1 MRIGIIGGRLA
12 GSYAALLLSR
22 LGHEVLLFD
31 GSTEKEKPCG
41 GGVTSKALHRI
52 SWFRE
57 RPLPHTE
64 IRTLRMTTKDGR
76 AAELPLRRPIYIFSR
91 ATLDLSLRDAAIQA
105 GARFIPER
113 ATGFI
118 PVGEAWAISTHRGQ
132 YEVSFLV
139 GADGACSSVRAVT
152 AGKYSAGDLSLA
164 LGFYLPGLYH
174 RDTALALFQEPGFQ
188 GYLWSFPR
196 VDHSSVGI
204 LRRLPSANARDLRQR
219 VVEFIVRNYPGA
231 GRDMNFYAA
240 RIPCLS
246 RESLMRQ
253 RICGRNWALLGDAA
267 GFADAITAEGIYF
280 ALRSAELLAQS
291 RLSDDPLEYEAVW
304 RQDFG
309 AELER
314 AAKWRD
320 HFYGGRFLF
329 GSFTTRAVQI
339 TRHSS
344 TVQRLTDNLIC
355 GADGYDVL
363 RKQLLIHSPRI
374 LMEALRDRSKKPG
387 ARSRNYSDS

>member
-1 MRIGIIGGRLA
+1 MKIGIIGARLA

-31 GSTEKEKPCG
+31 GSAEKEKPCG
-41 GGVTSKALHRI
+41 GGVTSKALRQI

-57 RPLPHTE
+57 HPLPHTE
-64 IRTLRMTTKDGR
+64 IRTLRMITQEER
-76 AAELPLRRPIYIFSR
+76 SAELPVRRPIYIFSR
-91 ATLDLSLRDAAIQA
+91 ATLDLSLREAAIQA

-113 ATGFI
+113 ATRLVPAG
-118 PVGEAWAISTHRGQ
+118 GAWVVSTPRGQ

-174 RDTALALFQEPGFQ
+174 RDTALALFQERGFQ

-204 LRRLPSANARDLRQR
+204 LRRLPFANARDLRRR
-219 VVEFIVRNYPGA
+219 VAEFIVSHYPGA
-231 GRDMNFYAA
+231 GRDMTFSAA

-246 RESLMRQ
+246 RESLIRQ
-253 RICGRNWALLGDAA
+253 RVCGRNWALLGDAA

-280 ALRSAELLAQS
+280 ALRSAELLAKS

-304 RQDFG
+304 RRDFG

-314 AAKWRD
+314 AARWRD
-320 HFYGGRFLF
+320 HFYGGRVLF
-329 GSFTTRAVQI
+329 GFFTPRAVQI
-339 TRHSS
+339 TCLSS
-344 TVQRLTDNLIC
+344 TVQRLTDDLIC
-355 GADGYDVL
+355 GAEGYDAL
-363 RKQLLIHSPRI
+363 RKRLLIHSPRI
-374 LMEALRDRSKKPG
+374 LVEAMREKLS
-387 ARSRNYSDS
+387 A